1 MDKTKHKEVKYL
13 DDVKSVRAIVEKQN
27 FHDVEEL
34 NGSFEGS
41 LKRRRIKF
49 DNPIH
54 LSIAIYQIAK
64 LRMLEFYYDCIDFY
78 MDRSDFQYQE
88 MDTDSAYIAF
98 SADKPFETL
107 IKPELIEHFKKH
119 KYDWFPRD
127 KNEKV
132 AMYDRRT
139 AGLFKEEWRGD
150 AMVSLSSKNY
160 HCYLPEGSNKIKTS
174 AKGVQQANGRNSD
187 ILNQD
192 GFESVIKK
200 KICLSATNRGFRIDK
215 LTKGIITYEQHKTG
229 LNYYYDKRRV
239 LADGV
244 TTAPLCI

>member
-107 IKPELIEHFKKH
+107 IKPELIEH
-119 KYDWFPRD
+119 
-127 KNEKV
+127 
-132 AMYDRRT
+132 
-139 AGLFKEEWRGD
+139 L
-150 AMVSLSSKNY
+150 
-160 HCYLPEGSNKIKTS
+160 
-174 AKGVQQANGRNSD
+174 RN
-187 ILNQD
+187 
-192 GFESVIKK
+192 
-200 KICLSATNRGFRIDK
+200 TNMIGFRAIR
-215 LTKGIITYEQHKTG
+215 T
-229 LNYYYDKRRV
+229 RR
-239 LADGV
+239 
-244 TTAPLCI
+244 